1 MKPYKSFLFLLILL
15 LICSALSYSHRQR
28 EAAIAEAQRIARERA
43 EREQFV
49 QDSIEAVE
57 RRFFLFDT
65 ALFFRA
71 ELAAVPSRPF
81 EYDTALSEH
90 PLAPLYNLLRYREDP
105 QRFAAALMDFTNEW
119 DDEPE
124 PLIRILHYG
133 DSQIEND
140 RISGSFRRYMQRA
153 FGGAGR
159 GLVSLSQSTQAHGLK
174 MQKSK
179 EWVEVSLLQEKRRGN
194 YGLSGG
200 YLMPP
205 AIWFI
210 QPQLRTADYGHFKL
224 DWRQPEGGAFV
235 DVFVHEDVPAK
246 NLSWMVE
253 TRGEEET
260 EASTAKSKTNA
271 YRKAVGHQ
279 ASALPTEKTGFG
291 IKRLRFPREAYE
303 KSRDLNM
310 RLGRNHHLYALSFND
325 STGICVDN
333 LPYRGNSGYIF
344 SPQQRAFL
352 SESYRLSDVKLI
364 IYQFGA
370 NLIPYNTTPGQT
382 DSIRRAEL
390 AYYRKLLL
398 QEITYLHA
406 VAPTMPVCIVS
417 IPPRPVDA
425 RRDMEEEYNRRAALR
440 VVYDIQRE
448 VALGTGCVFWDLW
461 ALTKDHPE
469 WISSDRIHFSDA
481 GADMVGKMLY
491 KSFITDY
498 YRFVKAQEK
507 AYDSRKP

>member
-1 MKPYKSFLFLLILL
+1 MKPYKSFLFLLVLL
-15 LICSALSYSHRQR
+15 LICSALAYNFRQR
-28 EAAIAEAQRIARERA
+28 EMAIAEAQRIARERA

-49 QDSIEAVE
+49 LDSLDAVE

-65 ALFFRA
+65 ALFFRS
-71 ELAAVPSRPF
+71 ELSTVPFRPF

-90 PLAPLYNLLRYREDP
+90 PLAPLYTLLRYREDP
-105 QRFAAALMDFTNEW
+105 DRFAAALMDFTNEW

-140 RISGSFRRYMQRA
+140 RISGSFRNYMQRA

-159 GLVSLSQSTQAHGLK
+159 GLVSLTQNVQAHGLK

-179 EWVEVSLLQEKRRGN
+179 EWAEVNMMQEKRRGN

-210 QPQLRTADYGHFKL
+210 QPLLRTADYGHFRL
-224 DWRQPEGGAFV
+224 DWNKPEGGAFV

-246 NLSWMVE
+246 NLSWTVD
-253 TRGEEET
+253 TRT
-260 EASTAKSKTNA
+260 EDGAAA
-271 YRKAVGHQ
+271 QAV
-279 ASALPTEKTGFG
+279 SADRTPSEKTGFG
-291 IKRLRFPREAYE
+291 IKRFRFKREDFE
-303 KSRDLNM
+303 KSRNLKM
-310 RLGRNHHLYALSFND
+310 RLSRNHNLYAVSLND

-352 SESYRLSDVKLI
+352 SENYRLADVKFI

-370 NLIPYNTTPGQT
+370 NLIPYNAVPAKT
-382 DSIRRAEL
+382 DSLRQAEL
-390 AYYRKLLL
+390 AYYRRALL

-406 VAPTMPVCIVS
+406 VAPTMPICIVS

-425 RRDMEEEYNRRAALR
+425 RRDMEEEYDRRAALR

-448 VALGTGCVFWDLW
+448 VALATGCVFWDLW

-469 WISSDRIHFSDA
+469 WISSDHIHFSDA

-491 KSFITDY
+491 KSFISDY